1 MTNAPVQAPEEQADR
16 VSGLFYGAFTTA
28 LLAAAGFLTFAQFA
42 TL

>member
-1 MTNAPVQAPEEQADR
+1 MTNAPVQVPEQQADR
-16 VSGLFYGAFTTA
+16 VNGIVYGAFTTA